1 MYRKIE
7 RRKEENLIK
16 PYETLNNIIKKYL
29 VKKYTQED
37 RRDIIYN
44 ERIEIIDNLIKTEEE
59 FITLIKNSIFEN
71 SDNTYGEKRRF
82 YLAIDIVK
90 TKSIVNDKGKRTYN
104 YNIIWIIKDLGSE
117 EDLNKEIMFLAKYEC
132 VNENIKKLLFEF
144 INNLSNRRKID
155 NEFYLELLFIDQFL
169 EKNGIQIVD
178 SDEKEY
184 KILTNLKKKVREM
197 LKDKELNN
205 RIIAGGYRGWR
216 KKITNAIWKNEIL
229 NSEKLNDLFMYNFK
243 QEFDWKSTLE
253 FVSNRINFSQR
264 QCNDKDTK
272 ERSYRIKNLLKEQ
285 PTYNVLYK
293 RNTNKMENDWCK
305 RCGKEA
311 KEDWEH
317 TNSRKLIILRGKS
330 KIWVRGVYNEKFN
343 SLTNKK
349 EEKVL
354 IKKLWNFTYDEIKKR
369 IWIPRCEEIK
379 RLEDKVNIQ
388 KLDLRKK
395 RERLNEK
402 LEDGTEKIK
411 KIKTEENIEK
421 LNKKDLIKKLV

>member
-1 MYRKIE
+1 M
-7 RRKEENLIK
+7 
-16 PYETLNNIIKKYL
+16 
-29 VKKYTQED
+29 
-37 RRDIIYN
+37 
-44 ERIEIIDNLIKTEEE
+44 
-59 FITLIKNSIFEN
+59 
-71 SDNTYGEKRRF
+71 
-82 YLAIDIVK
+82 
-90 TKSIVNDKGKRTYN
+90 
-104 YNIIWIIKDLGSE
+104 
-117 EDLNKEIMFLAKYEC
+117 
-132 VNENIKKLLFEF
+132 
-144 INNLSNRRKID
+144 
-155 NEFYLELLFIDQFL
+155 
-169 EKNGIQIVD
+169 
-178 SDEKEY
+178 
-184 KILTNLKKKVREM
+184 REM

-205 RIIAGGYRGWR
+205 CGGYRGWR

-243 QEFDWKSTLE
+243 KEFDWKSTLE

-293 RNTNKMENDWCK
+293 RNTNKIENDWCK

-317 TNSRKLIILRGKS
+317 IWLCEDNEFTINEINSRKLIILRGKS
-330 KIWVRGVYNEKFN
+330 KIWVRGVYNENFN

-395 RERLNEK
+395 RERLNEN

-421 LNKKDLIKKLV
+421 LNKKRFNKKISLVTLDTI

>member
-1 MYRKIE
+1 
-7 RRKEENLIK
+7 
-16 PYETLNNIIKKYL
+16 
-29 VKKYTQED
+29 
-37 RRDIIYN
+37 
-44 ERIEIIDNLIKTEEE
+44 
-59 FITLIKNSIFEN
+59 
-71 SDNTYGEKRRF
+71 
-82 YLAIDIVK
+82 
-90 TKSIVNDKGKRTYN
+90 
-104 YNIIWIIKDLGSE
+104 
-117 EDLNKEIMFLAKYEC
+117 
-132 VNENIKKLLFEF
+132 
-144 INNLSNRRKID
+144 
-155 NEFYLELLFIDQFL
+155 
-169 EKNGIQIVD
+169 
-178 SDEKEY
+178 
-184 KILTNLKKKVREM
+184 
-197 LKDKELNN
+197 
-205 RIIAGGYRGWR
+205 
-216 KKITNAIWKNEIL
+216 
-229 NSEKLNDLFMYNFK
+229 MYNFK